1 MNTPI
6 VSVCMITYNHEKYIE
21 EAIRGVL
28 MQKTD
33 FEVEFIISND
43 ASTDNTETLIKQL
56 AKGTKN
62 IAITYIHQPVN
73 IGMIP
78 NFIFALEKCKGKYIA
93 FCEGDDYW
101 TDPLKLQKQ
110 VDFLEENADYNICFH
125 NVSIHNQELNKILPD
140 SITRKVNE
148 TTNVTDL
155 VKGNFIHTPSVVL
168 RNNFNVPK
176 WFSEVYIG
184 DWSLYVLQIK
194 DKKIMKMN
202 EIMAVYRVSNTGE
215 WSTKSK
221 EYVKKRSLAT
231 KQIVYENAELNNE
244 AKEILRL
251 KIQKKNKNS
260 SLKNR
265 IKNMIK
271 MLLK

>member
-1 MNTPI
+1 
-6 VSVCMITYNHEKYIE
+6 MITYNHERYIE

-28 MQKTD
+28 IQKTD
-33 FEVEFIISND
+33 FKIEFIISND
-43 ASTDNTETLIKQL
+43 ASTD
-56 AKGTKN
+56 GTHEIIEKYIRDYPN
-62 IAITYIHQPVN
+62 INFKYYYHPTN
-73 IGMIP
+73 LGMIP
-78 NFIFALEKCKGKYIA
+78 NFIYALQQCKGKYIA

-221 EYVKKRSLAT
+221 EYIRKRSLAT